1 MRRHP
6 EMTTTARV
14 ARALPLLMACC
25 LAACSPT
32 ILEQAPGV
40 APPLPERSVP
50 GATRYEVVP
59 EDTQVYARVYRGGR
73 LEKLGHNHVVL
84 FHDVR
89 GYVYLA
95 DEPGQSLFDL
105 AVAVADA
112 EIDPPD
118 LRAEQ
123 GEGFESELSEQAR
136 ARTRQNM
143 LKESLLDAAAY
154 PYVILSSTSMEGSF
168 DNPRVTMAV
177 TIKNATRSVTIPVQL
192 ERDGD
197 RLAASGG
204 FELLQSD
211 YGIEPFS
218 ALGGALKVEDRVELV
233 FTIAAKASGPA
244 GQ

>member
-1 MRRHP
+1 MNGRR
-6 EMTTTARV
+6 
-14 ARALPLLMACC
+14 RALPLLLACC
-25 LAACSPT
+25 LAALAGCSPT

-40 APPLPERSVP
+40 APPLPDRSLA
-50 GATRYEVVP
+50 GAPRYEVVP
-59 EDTQVYARVYRGGR
+59 ADTRVYARVYRGGR

-84 FHDVR
+84 FNDVQ
-89 GYVYLA
+89 GYVFLG
-95 DEPGQSLFDL
+95 DEPDQSLFDV

-112 EIDPPD
+112 EIDPPA

-123 GEGFESELSEQAR
+123 GEGFETELSEHAR

-154 PYVILSSTSMEGSF
+154 PYVMLSSTSIGGSF
-168 DNPRVTMAV
+168 REPRVTMAV
-177 TIKNATRSVTIPVQL
+177 TIKNVTRRVTIPVRL
-192 ERDGD
+192 EREGD
-197 RLAASGG
+197 RLVASGE

-233 FTIAAKASGPA
+233 FTITAEASGPA
-244 GQ
+244 DQ